1 MTTEQ
6 VSIRMPKAT
15 LERLDEES
23 KRERMSRSELA
34 RTFIE
39 EALRMEA
46 HRGIVFKPGAA
57 GRRPALAAG
66 PDVWEIVRA
75 WRDLGLPDVEAIPK
89 VAEIASV
96 PEYEIERALRYYA
109 DYPGEIDAWI
119 DRINADTERAFEEWV
134 RQQASAEE

>member
-6 VSIRMPKAT
+6 VSIRMPKTT

-46 HRGIVFKPGAA
+46 HRGIVFKPGPA

-66 PDVWEIVRA
+66 PDVWQIIRA
-75 WRDLGLPDVEAIPK
+75 SREFPASDPRIRERL
-89 VAEIASV
+89 AEIASV
-96 PEYEIERALRYYA
+96 SLYEIDVAFRYYSEYPSEIDEWIRRIDDEGERALEAWER
-109 DYPGEIDAWI
+109 EQDATL
-119 DRINADTERAFEEWV
+119 R
-134 RQQASAEE
+134 

>member
-6 VSIRMPKAT
+6 VSIRMPRAT

-46 HRGIVFKPGAA
+46 HRGIVFKPGPA

-66 PDVWEIVRA
+66 PDVWQIIRA
-75 WRDLGLPDVEAIPK
+75 SREFPK
-89 VAEIASV
+89 GATSIRERLAEIASV
-96 PEYEIERALRYYA
+96 SPYEIDVAFRYYSE
-109 DYPGEIDAWI
+109 YPDEIDAWI
-119 DRINADTERAFEEWV
+119 ARLDEESERAFAEWQREQANAV
-134 RQQASAEE
+134 R

>member
-6 VSIRMPKAT
+6 VSIRMSRAT
-15 LERLDEES
+15 LDRLDDES

-46 HRGIVFKPGAA
+46 HRGIVFKPGPA

-75 WRDLGLPDVEAIPK
+75 WHDLGVSEREAIPTL
-89 VAEIASV
+89 AEIASV
-96 PEYEIERALRYYA
+96 PEHEIERALRYYA
-109 DYPGEIDAWI
+109 DYPGEVDAWI

-134 RQQASAEE
+134 RQQASTEG

>member
-6 VSIRMPKAT
+6 VSIRMPKTT

-46 HRGIVFKPGAA
+46 HRGIVFKPGPA

-75 WRDLGLPDVEAIPK
+75 WRDLGAPEAEAIPK
-89 VAEIASV
+89 LAKIASV
-96 PEYEIERALRYYA
+96 SEHEIENALRYYHA
-109 DYPGEIDAWI
+109 FPGEIDAWVE
-119 DRINADTERAFEEWV
+119 RVNADSERAFEEWQ
-134 RQQASAEE
+134 RQQSDAEA